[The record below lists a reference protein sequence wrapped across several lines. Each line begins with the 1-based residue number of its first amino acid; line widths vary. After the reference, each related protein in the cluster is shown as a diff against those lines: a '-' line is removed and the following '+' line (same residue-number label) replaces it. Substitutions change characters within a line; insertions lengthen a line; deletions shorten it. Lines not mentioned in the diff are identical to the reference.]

1 MFFYIYIYIM
11 RNELLAKYDSSK
23 IINLY
28 HTLWYYDNGES
39 IKAGLNSNLE
49 CPLITIER
57 MLYF

>member
-1 MFFYIYIYIM
+1 M